1 VKIVKE
7 KKEKNII
14 TFEIEEDYQK
24 VSEAMNSAF
33 KELVKQSKVPGFRQ
47 GKVPR
52 NIFEKHYGT
61 GMLLEKAVSNVVNNI
76 YPVLVEQKK
85 LEPIDYPTDLNII
98 KAEENQPLVFSLS
111 VIVKPE
117 VKLGKYKGLKIQ
129 KVDDELSDSEI
140 KKQIDSILDKYA
152 EYGIVTDEQV
162 KTDSIVNYSIK
173 ASVGGELISEWTKES
188 SGTKIGSNMISEE
201 FDENLVGMSINEMK
215 SFTIDFPEDYQF
227 TIAAGKEVD
236 FEVTIK
242 EIKEKKVPEL
252 TSEFVKKISD
262 KETVESYKEDLISNL
277 KENKKKEA
285 EEKMRK
291 ELLENIVS
299 DSPVDV
305 PDILIQ
311 REINNILKRVD
322 MSLRGSGLSLENYVK
337 FTGKSLDSMK
347 AEYRDSALFN
357 VKSDLVL
364 EVIAK
369 TEKIE
374 STEEEIN
381 KEIEKIANS
390 YKTDVAI
397 VKKNLSD
404 NELDYI
410 KHYLTYEKT
419 IKFLMDNAKIVK

>member
-1 VKIVKE
+1 MKIVKE